1 MQVWEP
7 ETFWKLFNNTYFG
20 EHLRT
25 SASPFSSIQENS
37 INLLQFI
44 NCRSSSPPEVFLG
57 KGFYRRTQRICK
69 FTEEHTHRSMTSL
82 KLLYNFI
89 EIPLWHM
96 FSPVQLLH
104 ISRTPFPKN
113 TSGGLLL
120 QFPTDE
126 LQKNWRKTV
135 INQIQKWKMLN
146 IYG

>member
-57 KGFYRRTQRICK
+57 KGFYRRTQKNMQIYR
-69 FTEEHTHRSMTSL
+69 
-82 KLLYNFI
+82 
-89 EIPLWHM
+89 
-96 FSPVQLLH
+96 
-104 ISRTPFPKN
+104 RTPTPKYDFTKVALQLYWNPTLAYVFSCTIAAYFQN
-113 TSGGLLL
+113 TLS
-120 QFPTDE
+120 
-126 LQKNWRKTV
+126 QKHIWRAASAVSHWWAPKKLT
-135 INQIQKWKMLN
+135 
-146 IYG
+146 